1 MALPQPKGKQLEV
14 LDLKPE
20 GHNVVLGTAG
30 SGKTTLAIYRAI
42 YLATLDDKEKV
53 MLVTFNTT
61 LVKYLEAIVGS
72 EIPRNIEVRNYHKF
86 ARGYLAHRNKMPR
99 WNGIVSGIEDGDNK
113 KQLFVRRALENV
125 KAANGTNS
133 TLKRAEEV
141 FLEEINWIEKMGI
154 KTLDEYEKVERV
166 GRFDTRIIRENRK
179 YFFQVYKAYLE
190 VRKEEGY
197 LYDWL
202 KYERGGGGATKRAAQ
217 KWADNIS
224 PWDEK
229 SNSPLEI
236 KDYFMAGGNGV
247 AMRIIPHIFKNEEN
261 IEKIMAQVVLNG
273 MYTHGHPRALIG
285 AMLYAMAVRTLIQQ
299 DAVLSYGE
307 LIDVLIEEE
316 KQWSELPEVSN
327 IAIWKCE
334 AERYAQYDYDQIWNE
349 CVLETID
356 YLKIAKEALN
366 QGILDLGH
374 DTLQKLG
381 CYNSRINGAGN
392 VSAVISIYLFSKYA
406 DDPVM
411 AVYETANLNNAD
423 TDTLASMVGG
433 LVGALNGKDWI
444 PIELRGVQ
452 DYSLFEYLIE
462 QMMDEKCDFLNS
474 DKQYQLFNNEKMA
487 TLEIGDSIECLPF
500 GEITLKEIRE
510 DKPKRAGMYVKVY
523 VWKTAYGQ
531 TIFSKKIGKKTLNME
546 QTIPHTVE
554 KKHSPEIQFT
564 VQKLKDIKKLLI
576 KVSDAADFVEILS
589 EIVQM
594 KIDDDISKEK
604 IDEMKVKWK
613 PYKITKKQ
621 IVSIYELL

>member
-1 MALPQPKGKQLEV
+1 MSYSK
-14 LDLKPE
+14 
-20 GHNVVLGTAG
+20 
-30 SGKTTLAIYRAI
+30 
-42 YLATLDDKEKV
+42 KEKYTGA
-53 MLVTFNTT
+53 LIGA
-61 LVKYLEAIVGS
+61 AIGDALGWPNEQNS
-72 EIPRNIEVRNYHKF
+72 KNIRKNRNSIRTYVE
-86 ARGYLAHRNKMPR
+86 
-99 WNGIVSGIEDGDNK
+99 WN
-113 KQLFVRRALENV
+113 RRAGGKYWPHEEKICAGEYSDDTQLIIATARSLLRGRQWSNFF
-125 KAANGTNS
+125 
-133 TLKRAEEV
+133 RQAE
-141 FLEEINWIEKMGI
+141 LP
-154 KTLDEYEKVERV
+154 
-166 GRFDTRIIRENRK
+166 
-179 YFFQVYKAYLE
+179 A
-190 VRKEEGY
+190 
-197 LYDWL
+197 WL

-217 KWADNIS
+217 KWVDNIS

-236 KDYFMAGGNGV
+236 RDYFMAGGNGV

-261 IEKIMAQVVLNG
+261 IEKTMSQVVLNG

-307 LIDVLIEEE
+307 LIDVLIEE

-327 IAIWKCE
+327 IAIWKSE

-356 YLKIAKEALN
+356 YLKIAKEALS
-366 QGILDLGH
+366 QGILDLGD

-381 CYNSRINGAGN
+381 CYNPKINGAGN

-411 AVYETANLNNAD
+411 AIYETANLNNAD

-452 DYSLFEYLIE
+452 DYSLFEYLVE
-462 QMMDEKCDFLNS
+462 QMMDEKCDFLND

-487 TLEIGDSIECLPF
+487 TLEIGESIECLPF

-510 DKPKRAGMYVKVY
+510 DKPKRADMYVKVC

-531 TIFSKKIGKKTLNME
+531 TIFSKKMGKKALNLE
-546 QTIPHTVE
+546 QPIQHAVQG
-554 KKHSPEIQFT
+554 KNSSEILFT
-564 VQKLKDIKKLLI
+564 VQKLRDIKKLLI
-576 KVSDAADFVEILS
+576 KVSDSNDFVEILC
-589 EIVQM
+589 EIMQM
-594 KIDDDISKEK
+594 KMDNDISKEQ
-604 IDEMKVKWK
+604 IDDMKTKWRH
-613 PYKITKKQ
+613 YKMTKKQ
-621 IVSIYELL
+621 IVNIYELL